1 MREKIFLTD
10 LYMLFVESMPTLVGY
25 FLKKFLFFLRG
36 WRKESGK
43 IKSEFTHFM

>member
-10 LYMLFVESMPTLVGY
+10 LYMLFVESMPALVGY

-36 WRKESGK
+36 WREDSGR
-43 IKSEFTHFM
+43 IKAKSG